1 VLGRGGMGDVLRAVR
16 DDDQYRAEVAIKV
29 MRADVRNARAEQR
42 FRTERQILASLD
54 HRNIARLLDG
64 GTTATG
70 LPYVVMELVN
80 GEPIDRH
87 CESRNL
93 SARDIVQL
101 FLQVCAAVSF
111 AHQHLVVHRDLKPA
125 NIFVTADGSVKLLDF
140 GIARLLEADE
150 TAEAK
155 ADATVTQLRAM
166 TLEYASPEQL
176 SGGAVTTVSDVY
188 SLGVVLY
195 RLLTGQSPY
204 RATGG
209 DAARVAEIL
218 GDTTP
223 TRPSATRNRRGIDT
237 DLDHI
242 LLMALRKEPAKRY
255 GSVDQL
261 AGDLRNYLQ
270 GHAVM
275 ARRGTLGYRSSKF
288 IRRHRVP
295 IAASV
300 LIAMSLITGTAFAIR
315 EARIADVERETAQ
328 RHFDS
333 VRGLANKLFDF
344 HDEISKLPGATKARE
359 HLMKTSLE
367 YLDVLYEE
375 RSSERSLRME
385 LAEGYLRMARLQG
398 SPYENS
404 TGDSKGALASFQRAA
419 TMAEAL
425 HAEDAQD
432 DRVLMLLAKIY
443 SHQTFLQIFSFD
455 SEDYLDTAQRAVK
468 YAQLMRA
475 AENVDDARESAKV
488 QGNAYFA
495 QTMALNRA
503 ARLRE
508 ALEAAKRMLRVVEAF
523 ATRYPD
529 DIKGLEM
536 LGAAY
541 NNVGMLTDPS
551 LPREQS
557 EANAADLT
565 RKSIAIKE
573 RLVALEPSNDSY
585 QWDLADGR
593 HNLAN
598 YYLFAG
604 KPLEALALY
613 DLATPVM
620 AARAQD
626 ANNATAQ
633 LYALLNANN
642 RAWAQFNLGQVDA
655 ADAAL
660 RRIISDF
667 QSFNA
672 RNDNLDAK
680 FGMATSLAFHG
691 RLLASEPDT
700 ASKRQARAL
709 LQSGIETMQE
719 IDRASTLTGVNR
731 LVLDEALAALAEL
744 DKAAR

>member
-1 VLGRGGMGDVLRAVR
+1 
-16 DDDQYRAEVAIKV
+16 
-29 MRADVRNARAEQR
+29 
-42 FRTERQILASLD
+42 
-54 HRNIARLLDG
+54 
-64 GTTATG
+64 
-70 LPYVVMELVN
+70 
-80 GEPIDRH
+80 
-87 CESRNL
+87 
-93 SARDIVQL
+93 
-101 FLQVCAAVSF
+101 VSF

-176 SGGAVTTVSDVY
+176 SGGAVTTLSDVY
-188 SLGVVLY
+188 SLSVVLY

-223 TRPSATRNRRGIDT
+223 TRPSATRNQRGIDT

-419 TMAEAL
+419 SMAEAL

-432 DRVLMLLAKIY
+432 DRVVLLLARIY
-443 SHQTFLQIFSFD
+443 SFQTFLQVFSVD
-455 SEDYLDTAQRAVK
+455 SEDYLETAQRAVK
-468 YAQLMRA
+468 YAQRIRA
-475 AENVDDARESAKV
+475 ADSVDDARESAKA
-488 QGNAYFA
+488 QGNAFFA
-495 QTMALNRA
+495 QSAALNRA
-503 ARLRE
+503 ARLPE
-508 ALEAAKRMLRVVEAF
+508 ALEAGRRMLLVIEAF
-523 ATRYPD
+523 TARYPD
-529 DIKGLEM
+529 DMKGLEM

-557 EANAADLT
+557 EANAAGLT

-573 RLVALEPSNDSY
+573 RLVALEPKNASY

-593 HNLAN
+593 HNLGN

-604 KPLEALALY
+604 KPAEAMALY

-626 ANNATAQ
+626 GNNAVAQ
-633 LYALLNANN
+633 LYALMNASY
-642 RAWAQFNLGQVDA
+642 RAWALFNLGQVDV
-655 ADAAL
+655 ADALLQRSAT
-660 RRIISDF
+660 DF
-667 QSFNA
+667 ESFNA
-672 RNDNLDAK
+672 RNENFDAK
-680 FGMATSLAFHG
+680 FGMALCRTFRG
-691 RLLASEPDT
+691 RLLASKADA
-700 ASKRQARAL
+700 ASKRQARVL
-709 LQSGIETMQE
+709 LQSGIELMR
-719 IDRASTLTGVNR
+719 DVDKVSKLTGVNR
-731 LVLDEALAALAEL
+731 QLLDEALATLATL
-744 DKAAR
+744 KKAAR